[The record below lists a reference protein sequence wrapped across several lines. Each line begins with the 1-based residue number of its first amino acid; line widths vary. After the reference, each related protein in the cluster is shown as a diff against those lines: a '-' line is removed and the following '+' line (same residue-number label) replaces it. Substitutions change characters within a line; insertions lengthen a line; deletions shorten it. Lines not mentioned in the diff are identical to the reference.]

1 MTTLTQRMNVVEENL
16 QSIRLTLD
24 TLLQNL
30 LNPALMVPGTLRFG
44 GNKMQLDNKGIQ
56 VQSDGT
62 DFTAIYGV
70 EKLVADPS
78 AEADVSVVRFNVTG
92 GGDVETSIEASANN
106 QATTSLLTVH
116 AGNDGRKWLFTESPL
131 LLNAPL
137 TPATITG
144 DQNNYSPTGLAS
156 AQVLR
161 LASDASRTI
170 TGINGGLPG
179 RVLFIINIGANDII
193 LSNENASSTAELRF
207 AIGADVTLGASESCI
222 LWYDNTSTRWRM
234 IGRHN

>member
-1 MTTLTQRMNVVEENL
+1 MTTLTQRMNVVEETL

-62 DFTAIYGV
+62 DLTAIYGV

-78 AEADVSVVRFNVTG
+78 AEADLSTVRFNVTG
-92 GGDVETSIEASANN
+92 GGDIETSIEASANN
-106 QATTSLLTVH
+106 QATTSLWTLH
-116 AGNDGRKWLFTESPL
+116 AGNDGRKWALTESPIL
-131 LLNAPL
+131 LASGI
-137 TPATITG
+137 TPTTIG
-144 DQNNYSPTGLAS
+144 SDQNDYDPTSLAN

-170 TGINGGLPG
+170 TGLAGGLGG
-179 RVLFIINIGANDII
+179 RFLFIINIGANDII
-193 LSNENASSTAELRF
+193 LSNENASSDAAHRF

-234 IGRHN
+234 VGRHN